1 MNEYDLHKVAPK
13 KTICDVFCWLHFFM
27 AKACYSLAAV
37 VFCLCVGKELVDGAR
52 RDPEFQSRLRVMD
65 IDETDLK
72 QLLGTKFAP
81 KMNNPKKSRKEFPI
95 IFQGILMKN
104 FGGEDLGSFDFV
116 GFFGFPR

>member
-1 MNEYDLHKVAPK
+1 
-13 KTICDVFCWLHFFM
+13 M

-72 QLLGTKFAP
+72 QLLGTKFRLGC
-81 KMNNPKKSRKEFPI
+81 NPPSKGISNHFSRDINEKFWGRRSW
-95 IFQGILMKN
+95 IF
-104 FGGEDLGSFDFV
+104 
-116 GFFGFPR
+116 